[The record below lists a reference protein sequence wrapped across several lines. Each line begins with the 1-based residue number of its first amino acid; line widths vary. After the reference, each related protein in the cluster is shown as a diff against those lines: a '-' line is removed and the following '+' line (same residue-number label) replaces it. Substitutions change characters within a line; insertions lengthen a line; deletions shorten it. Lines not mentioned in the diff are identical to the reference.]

1 MVRPELAIGLV
12 LVHDRANVLFESVC
26 KQPGKDFV
34 IGIQKRDRTPI
45 GNISEI
51 TCFGKKGDDSS
62 VK

>member
-12 LVHDRANVLFESVC
+12 LVHDRTNVLFESVG

-34 IGIQKRDRTPI
+34 VGTQKRKKTPI
-45 GNISEI
+45 GNISKI